1 MKKKPEDNQEKTQ
14 TLANK
19 LVETTKKIEIS
30 APTKDLLTRIGT
42 YSINYFPELLSKI
55 YKAPIEIGNA
65 YGAIGF
71 AALDVLARKNTPFKR
86 LAKLGGYLWYVGEG
100 IYDLTLALTDRD
112 NVWAHLGNFALDVTM
127 VYHLGKDMASLYQ
140 KSGEDS
146 DKDKKFGIR
155 KDLESVVSFFKE
167 KASILKEN
175 FKEKENKSS
184 EKSDSD
190 KSNNFKVKFK
200 EYLSSFGKGIGQ
212 GVGYGM
218 SAGYSF
224 GKSAFEKLNENYSVY
239 RTNKNKLAEAKK
251 IKKEKIKHE
260 KEEQKIKQN
269 ELTEKIKHE
278 KEEQK
283 IKQNELTEKIKHEK
297 EEQKIIN
304 TGFENVSFTNKKE
317 ILEFLE
323 IPGKNPHFMK
333 GYEIENEYFN
343 FKQKPIQEQMQII
356 QERQK
361 KFTNAKIQTEILPW
375 TAKILNY
382 STISKIKNSLK
393 KLDKILYELEI
404 EEKNPNRSPAMGV
417 WLKKQ
422 ENK

>member
-283 IKQNELTEKIKHEK
+283 I
-297 EEQKIIN
+297 IN

>member
-155 KDLESVVSFFKE
+155 KDLESVVSFLKK

-251 IKKEKIKHE
+251 IKK
-260 KEEQKIKQN
+260 
-269 ELTEKIKHE
+269 EKIKHE

-404 EEKNPNRSPAMGV
+404 
-417 WLKKQ
+417 Q

>member
-146 DKDKKFGIR
+146 DKDKNFGIR

-251 IKKEKIKHE
+251 IKK
-260 KEEQKIKQN
+260 
-269 ELTEKIKHE
+269 EKIKHE

>member
-283 IKQNELTEKIKHEK
+283 I
-297 EEQKIIN
+297 IN

-404 EEKNPNRSPAMGV
+404 
-417 WLKKQ
+417 Q